1 MGWLL
6 KTTCMKIIYS
16 VLLSISVWTAAVAQK
31 PYLGNLEKQLSATQK
46 EDTFRVLALSAIADY
61 YGFLQFDSALVY
73 ALQVSKLSDKLNYTI
88 GKTRAYRS
96 MFFAYNCQGNY
107 PKALEA
113 ALNINKLADE
123 LAKVNRSFSGRGDYF
138 IGLLNLEM
146 KDFTKARE
154 QFDLALKN
162 YKKSGT
168 PESDIFFVY
177 SQMANMYS
185 SFTQS
190 DSALW
195 YARKGYE
202 LGIRSTQFKKYFAL
216 ACAALGNIYDQ
227 IGNPNLAENYFR
239 MGIEQSKEYNNI
251 YFQARNY
258 NYLAALFKK
267 LNLKDSAVNYA
278 NTSLRL
284 CQEHN
289 FGEFA
294 ADASRI
300 LATTYD
306 SENKTDSSL
315 KYFKIM
321 VAARDSV
328 FSQSRGQQF
337 QQFAFNEI
345 QRRQEI
351 SASEERYKSQ
361 VKMYGLSIALILFS
375 LLAFSLFRNNRQK
388 QRAKINIEKA
398 YDELKSTQAQLIQN
412 EKMASL
418 GELTA
423 GIAHEIQNPMNFINN
438 FSEIN
443 SELLDEMREEIKSG
457 NSTEA
462 FGLSEMIRENNSKI
476 NFHGKRADSI
486 VKSMLLHSRTSS
498 GIKEPTDINQ
508 LADEYL
514 RLAYHGLRARDSSFN
529 VTMKTDF
536 EPDVLK
542 IDIVPQDIGR
552 VLLNL
557 YNNAFYSVGEKKRQM
572 VQDYLPIV
580 EVRTKKLGNKFE
592 ITIRDNGKGIPKNI
606 LDKIFQP
613 FFTTKP
619 TGQGTGLGLSLSY
632 DIIKTHGGEI
642 KVETAEGSYTEFK
655 IILPFKK

>member
-1 MGWLL
+1 
-6 KTTCMKIIYS
+6 MKIIYS
-16 VLLSISVWTAAVAQK
+16 VLLSISIWTIAVAQK
-31 PYLGNLEKQLSATQK
+31 PYLANLEKQLSAAQK

-73 ALQVSKLSDKLNYTI
+73 ALQVSQLSDKLNYTI

-123 LAKVNRSFSGRGDYF
+123 LAKVNQSFSGRGDYF

-146 KDFTKARE
+146 KDFAKARE
-154 QFDLALKN
+154 QFNLAIRN

-168 PESDIFFVY
+168 PESEMFYVY

-185 SFTQS
+185 SLKQS

-195 YARKGYE
+195 YARKGFE
-202 LGIRSTQFKKYFAL
+202 LGTQSRQFKKYFAL

-227 IGNPNLAENYFR
+227 MGNPELAENYFR
-239 MGIEQSKEYNNI
+239 LGIEQSKEYNNI

-267 LNLKDSAVNYA
+267 LNLKDSAVYYA

-351 SASEERYKSQ
+351 NASEERSRSR

-375 LLAFSLFRNNRQK
+375 LLAFSLYRNNRQK

-443 SELLDEMREEIKSG
+443 LELLDEMREEIKSG
-457 NSTEA
+457 NSIEA
-462 FGLSEMIRENNSKI
+462 FGLSEMIKENNSKI

-486 VKSMLLHSRTSS
+486 VKGMLLHSRTSS
-498 GIKEPTDINQ
+498 GVKEPTDINQ

-557 YNNAFYSVGEKKRQM
+557 YNNAFYSVNEKKRQM
-572 VQDYLPIV
+572 SRDYLSTV
-580 EVRTKKLGNKFE
+580 EVRTKKTGNKFE
-592 ITIRDNGKGIPKNI
+592 ITIRDNGIGIPKNV

-642 KVETAEGSYTEFK
+642 KVETAEGSYTEFN
-655 IILPFKK
+655 ILLPFKKQ